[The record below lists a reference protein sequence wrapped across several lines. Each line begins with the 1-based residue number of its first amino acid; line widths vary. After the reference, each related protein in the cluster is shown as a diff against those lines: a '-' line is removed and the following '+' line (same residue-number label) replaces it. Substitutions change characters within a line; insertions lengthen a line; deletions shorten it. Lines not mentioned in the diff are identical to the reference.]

1 MDKKLEQGQWVRW
14 ENPEG
19 VVNFGAISGLPINR
33 KDGVMVY
40 PIKTIDGNKTAVGH
54 DKLEK
59 VPHMRKDGAIS
70 KKKERELRK
79 EMQTTRNARKSNNTD
94 TENLK
99 HEVEVLRKKL
109 ADSERIK
116 EELRKEK
123 ESLANV
129 VETNANSFSSINEKD
144 VIESLK
150 SSVEQCLTNNN
161 LNYIIPILNL
171 LYKIA
176 GI

>member
-19 VVNFGAISGLPINR
+19 VVNFGAISGLPTNR
-33 KDGVMVY
+33 KDGIMVY
-40 PIKTIDGNKTAVGH
+40 PITTIDGNKTAVGH

-79 EMQTTRNARKSNNTD
+79 EMQATRNAKKSNNTD

-109 ADSERIK
+109 ADSERIN

-123 ESLANV
+123 ESLANM
-129 VETNANSFSSINEKD
+129 VETNTKSVSSINEKE

-150 SSVEQCLTNNN
+150 SSVEQCLANNN
-161 LNYIIPILNL
+161 LNCIIPILNL

>member
-19 VVNFGAISGLPINR
+19 VVNFGAISGLPTNR

-59 VPHMRKDGAIS
+59 VHHMRKDGTIS

-79 EMQTTRNARKSNNTD
+79 EMRVTRNARKFDNTD

-99 HEVEVLRKKL
+99 NEVEVLRKKL
-109 ADSERIK
+109 ANSEHIN

-123 ESLANV
+123 ESLANA
-129 VETNANSFSSINEKD
+129 VETNTNFSSINEKD